1 MIDQI
6 DITIRSGSGGNGAIS
21 GRREKFEPHGG
32 PDGGDGGDG
41 GSVSFRADP
50 NIQTLVPFRKRRV
63 FRAGNGRP
71 GGGKGMD
78 GAKGEDVEIS
88 VPVGTEIEN
97 QKGDLGIVDLDI
109 AGKTTVA
116 VMGGKGGR
124 GNRRFATSVNRFPLL
139 AEEGDKGETT
149 QIKLTLKL
157 IADVGIIGVPN
168 AGKSSL
174 LAAVTAATPK
184 VASYPFTTLEPALGV
199 VDLGTDGFV
208 MADIP
213 GLIEGAHAGVGIG
226 DEFLRHIERTRVLVH
241 VIDGSSID
249 PVKDYETVREELAAY
264 GNGLVEKTEI
274 VVINKVDIPGV
285 EEMAEL
291 LKEELPGAAVGE
303 HVISAAGRIGID
315 VMVSAI
321 ANTLAAERTEEADL
335 MRSTPLQTR
344 EASERRPLSAGGET
358 PVLRPQPPDKP
369 AAAIRKHPDGRYE
382 VNLRAAE
389 RFAGMLDV
397 NNWAAVLQF
406 HDQLRKLGVADALEK
421 AGVKPGDTVIVG
433 KHELDWGE

>member
-6 DITIRSGSGGNGAIS
+6 EITIVSGSGGNGAIS

-63 FRAGNGRP
+63 FRAGNGGP

-78 GAKGEDVEIS
+78 GAKGADVEIS

-97 QKGDLGIVDLDI
+97 GDGTPGTVDLETP
-109 AGKTTVA
+109 GKTTVA
-116 VMGGKGGR
+116 VKGGKGGR
-124 GNRRFATSVNRFPLL
+124 GNRRFKTSVNRFPLL
-139 AEEGDKGETT
+139 AEEGDHGETV
-149 QIKLTLKL
+149 QVRLTMKL

-174 LAAVTAATPK
+174 LDAATAATPK

-213 GLIEGAHAGVGIG
+213 GLIEGAHVGVGIG

-249 PVKDYETVREELAAY
+249 PIKDYKTVREELTAY
-264 GNGLVEKTEI
+264 GNGLAEKPEI
-274 VVINKVDIPGV
+274 VAINKVDIPGV

-291 LKEELPGAAVGE
+291 LKEELPGGAVAE

-315 VMVSAI
+315 EVVSAI
-321 ANTLAAERTEEADL
+321 SNTLAAERAEEADR
-335 MRSTPLQTR
+335 MRRPSLQAR
-344 EASERRPLSAGGET
+344 EASTRPPQAVGGGT
-358 PVLRPQPPDKP
+358 PILRPQPSDQP
-369 AAAIRKHPDGRYE
+369 AAGIRKHPDGRYE
-382 VNLRAAE
+382 VTLRAAE

-397 NNWAAVLQF
+397 NNWAAVVQF